1 MATYLPT
8 YLPLESNDHTNIAW
22 NCDLLCC
29 VLLASYS
36 ISVRAQLV
44 NLNRLVVV
52 NDADFPSSSSTS
64 PLLNPCFEGMGSLW

>member
-1 MATYLPT
+1 MATYLPI
-8 YLPLESNDHTNIAW
+8 ESDDHTDIAW

-36 ISVRAQLV
+36 ISVRVQLV

-52 NDADFPSSSSTS
+52 NEADFPSSSSTS
-64 PLLNPCFEGMGSLW
+64 PLLNLCFEGMGSLLW